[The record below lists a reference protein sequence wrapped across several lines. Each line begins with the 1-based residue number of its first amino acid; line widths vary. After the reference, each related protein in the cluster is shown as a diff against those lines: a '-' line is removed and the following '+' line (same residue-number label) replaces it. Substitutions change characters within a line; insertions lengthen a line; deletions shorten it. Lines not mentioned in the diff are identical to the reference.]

1 MSSDLDR
8 AAKWA
13 DRSAKLS
20 TAALVLMLVLMLVP
34 AAIVVLGVIAL
45 LIWIF

>member
-20 TAALVLMLVLMLVP
+20 TAAIALMLVP